1 MAIARKASLFVDQGS
16 RRDLVSI
23 AVLVVF
29 VHRKEKLAL
38 RIPQLGNHRLAQTLC
53 KGLVLLLQ
61 VGPALPSRNLRNR
74 FGIGPHVSVET
85 RPIAR
90 GPSQDILRLSTRYVE
105 LHAVVMSCL
114 PKQADFCVVVPLSPT
129 LIVGDEPIE
138 QPCHMDRVGMHR
150 IDSQYRIGQPRRI
163 VPRLSPRS
171 FKPVS
176 RIILG
181 DPPLAQPTGLVKLMA
196 RRATDRSVSSRP
208 ERPIDKLGKQIPS
221 IRIPIR
227 QMLGH
232 QLPAVIVG
240 RLNFLIRAIQKGNVL
255 DEPIPIPIVE
265 ISLLSNQCSSI
276 ENRQLPTSRLLP
288 NPLER
293 QDYPNA
299 RCDRRMHNSGSHGNS
314 FHDDCFSLIT
324 LYG

>member
-1 MAIARKASLFVDQGS
+1 
-16 RRDLVSI
+16 
-23 AVLVVF
+23 
-29 VHRKEKLAL
+29 
-38 RIPQLGNHRLAQTLC
+38 
-53 KGLVLLLQ
+53 
-61 VGPALPSRNLRNR
+61 
-74 FGIGPHVSVET
+74 
-85 RPIAR
+85 
-90 GPSQDILRLSTRYVE
+90 
-105 LHAVVMSCL
+105 MSCL

-150 IDSQYRIGQPRRI
+150 IDSQYRIGQPGRI

-171 FKPVS
+171 FKPVP

-208 ERPIDKLGKQIPS
+208 EWPIDKLSEQIPS

-265 ISLLSNQCSSI
+265 ISLLSNQRRAI
-276 ENRQLPTSRLLP
+276 ENALSIRI
-288 NPLER
+288 ER
-293 QDYPNA
+293 QGHQETH
-299 RCDRRMHNSGSHGNS
+299 HNRSTHRDIFQGKI
-314 FHDDCFSLIT
+314 FHINHSEESPLIV
-324 LYG
+324 G